1 MRSNA
6 VINELIQD
14 RLFNG
19 YKKKKITP
27 DECFEFLG
35 DIVADELAFDND
47 GKVVNLK
54 NFAGEMSLALQVVE
68 KLQKDYGL
76 NFYLS
81 REHDFIGLED
91 WCASFDEYEAWAE
104 KPEKATCLAA
114 LKALKIR

>member
-1 MRSNA
+1 MRSN
-6 VINELIQD
+6 VEINELIQD

-19 YKKKKITP
+19 YKKRKITP
-27 DECFEFLG
+27 DECFELLG

-68 KLQKDYGL
+68 KLQKGYGL

-91 WCASFDEYEAWAE
+91 WCLAFDEYEAWAE
-104 KPEKATCLAA
+104 KPEKATCLAH
-114 LKALKIR
+114 